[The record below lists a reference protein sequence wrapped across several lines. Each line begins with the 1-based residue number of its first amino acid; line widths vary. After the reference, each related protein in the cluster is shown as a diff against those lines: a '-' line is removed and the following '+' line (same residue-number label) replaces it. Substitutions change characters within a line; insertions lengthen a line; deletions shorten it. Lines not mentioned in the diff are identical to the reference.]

1 VEMVVLHVARQV
13 DGQLLQLLLVPV
25 MVRLLYPRGEVAS
38 KVEVE
43 RLGRLRV
50 GLDGHDY
57 RPVAAKGRLA
67 LAVATRARRL
77 PLAADHG
84 GAGHE
89 RRPLGHATVERMQVA
104 YDDVEKRKIK
114 KKIGKRRNTNSTQ

>member
-1 VEMVVLHVARQV
+1 MVVLHVARQV

-25 MVRLLYPRGEVAS
+25 MLRLLSSRGEVVS

-57 RPVAAKGRLA
+57 RPVAAAKGGFA
-67 LAVATRARRL
+67 VAVATRARGL